1 MLNIYL
7 KNSYSYYNFISRTV
21 TKYML
26 GILVAI
32 LFSSFLFSSCMIIF
46 NYENIF
52 FRKVFY
58 FHLEHK
64 LIADLRFLKEKK
76 TIKENLDLVV
86 RDFLLGNINGFALQ
100 FGTRDV
106 KLLYSFI
113 NNDVY
118 CINLSKEFYYSFEN
132 GGYNDSDKLRVNLFV
147 KSLEETINFN
157 YPGYVGKILI
167 FIEGYIL
174 NV

>member
-1 MLNIYL
+1 MLSIYL
-7 KNSYSYYNFISRTV
+7 KNIYYYYNFIICNV

-26 GILVAI
+26 GILI
-32 LFSSFLFSSCMIIF
+32 SLLFLSFLFSSCMIIF

-58 FHLEHK
+58 FNLGHE

-76 TIKENLDLVV
+76 NIKENLDLLVK
-86 RDFLLGNINGFALQ
+86 DFLLGNIKGFSLQ
-100 FGTRDV
+100 FGSIDV

-113 NNDVY
+113 DNDVY
-118 CINLSKEFYYSFEN
+118 CINLSKDFYNSFKN
-132 GGYNDSDKLRVNLFV
+132 GGYNDSGLRVNLFV

-157 YPGYVGKILI
+157 YPGYVRKILI
-167 FIEGYIL
+167 FVEGYIL